1 MLFQYAA
8 VAAADAVE
16 KLVGW
21 PAAAAVAVVVVFA
34 VAPGAAVA
42 WFAVVRLVVAAAAAA
57 VGVVVAA
64 VAVVVAAA
72 AGFAAPVAAA
82 VIGVVAEHVAELVA
96 VAVAVDVVGLA
107 ELAAFV
113 PRGNSEP
120 SHPISSQLYHLA
132 HQKLVDPAA
141 TYARNPRPDVEHVRC
156 TVHFVALRAVAEY
169 VAGACVFQRL

>member
-1 MLFQYAA
+1 M
-8 VAAADAVE
+8 
-16 KLVGW
+16 
-21 PAAAAVAVVVVFA
+21 
-34 VAPGAAVA
+34 
-42 WFAVVRLVVAAAAAA
+42 
-57 VGVVVAA
+57 
-64 VAVVVAAA
+64 
-72 AGFAAPVAAA
+72 
-82 VIGVVAEHVAELVA
+82 
-96 VAVAVDVVGLA
+96 
-107 ELAAFV
+107 